1 MIKYTLLKEKI
12 LNKLSAIKKND
23 FYLLEGK
30 LIFRNKEKSLIVKEL
45 LEKDYGDIVVLK
57 ANNHNHWTSK
67 YETELFFTNL
77 PKGIQA

>member
-12 LNKLSAIKKND
+12 LNKLSAIENND

-30 LIFRNKEKSLIVKEL
+30 LIFKNKEKSLIVKEL

>member
-30 LIFRNKEKSLIVKEL
+30 LIFKNKEKSLIVKEL

-57 ANNHNHWTSK
+57 ANNHNHWTGK

>member
-1 MIKYTLLKEKI
+1 MIRYSELK
-12 LNKLSAIKKND
+12 NKMLKDIKSLQKDD

-30 LIFRNKEKSLIVKEL
+30 LIFKQEQKSLDAKEY
-45 LEKDYGDIVVLK
+45 LEKHYENVEVLK
-57 ANNHNHWTSK
+57 ANNHLHWNNK

>member
-12 LNKLSAIKKND
+12 LNQLPAVEKND

-30 LIFRNKEKSLIVKEL
+30 LIFKDKEKSYMVKEL
-45 LEKDYGDIVVLK
+45 LEKNYGDIIVLK
-57 ANNHNHWTSK
+57 ANNHNHWSSK
-67 YETELFFTNL
+67 YETELFFSNL